1 MLVAVFLKSTKMR
14 TKIYLYFGLF
24 ALIIVGA
31 ISIGV
36 YNDTKI
42 SIVKNCKV
50 IELQQQQ
57 LITGGKD
64 NMRTEIRYLVITD
77 KETFICESSMLNGK
91 FDNSNVF
98 WHLKK
103 DKTYTFKVCGVGKG
117 FLFDYRNVIKETLT

>member
-1 MLVAVFLKSTKMR
+1 MR

-31 ISIGV
+31 ISIGI

-42 SIVKNCKV
+42 SIVKDCKV

-91 FDNSNVF
+91 FDNSNIF
-98 WHLKK
+98 WNLKK

-117 FLFDYRNVIKETLT
+117 FLFDYRNVLEVVH

>member
-1 MLVAVFLKSTKMR
+1 MLVAVFLKLNKMR
-14 TKIYLYFGLF
+14 TKNYLYFGLF

-31 ISIGV
+31 ISIGI

-42 SIVKNCKV
+42 SIVKDCKV

-91 FDNSNVF
+91 FDNSNIF
-98 WHLKK
+98 WNLKK
-103 DKTYTFKVCGVGKG
+103 DKTYTFKICGVGKG
-117 FLFDYRNVIKETLT
+117 FLFDYRNVLEVVH

>member
-42 SIVKNCKV
+42 SIVKDCKV

-117 FLFDYRNVIKETLT
+117 FLFDYRNVLEVVQ

>member
-1 MLVAVFLKSTKMR
+1 MKSN
-14 TKIYLYFGLF
+14 IYTYLGLF
-24 ALIIVGA
+24 TLIIVGV
-31 ISIGV
+31 ISMGV
-36 YNDTKI
+36 YNDTKTE
-42 SIVKNCKV
+42 IVKNCKV

-91 FDNSNVF
+91 FDNSNIF

-103 DKTYTFKVCGVGKG
+103 DKIYTFKVCGVGKG
-117 FLFDYRNVIKETLT
+117 FFFDYRNVLEVVQ

>member
-1 MLVAVFLKSTKMR
+1 MR
-14 TKIYLYFGLF
+14 TQTYLFFGFF
-24 ALIIVGA
+24 ALLILGT
-31 ISIGV
+31 ISLGV

-42 SIVKNCKV
+42 SVVENYKV

-64 NMRTEIRYLVITD
+64 NMSTEIRYLVITD
-77 KETFICESSMLNGK
+77 KETFICENSILNGK
-91 FDNSNVF
+91 FDNSNIF

-117 FLFDYRNVIKETLT
+117 FIFDYRNILEVVQ